1 MAAVT
6 ESVDVAVPVRT
17 AYNQWT
23 QFEDFPM
30 FMEGVEEVVQLGD
43 TQLKWVAEV
52 SGKRQEWTAQIVE
65 QRPDQEVAWRA
76 IEGKGNSGVVTFEP
90 LGAEETRITV
100 QLDWQPEGVTE
111 NVGAAI
117 GLDDRQVARDLDRFK
132 ELIESRGSE
141 SGAWR
146 GEVAGGTR
154 VDTDLGDTAMG
165 TTGTTNTPGATADD
179 RGSDGAGR

>member
-30 FMEGVEEVVQLGD
+30 FMEAVEAVQQLGD

-65 QRPDQEVAWRA
+65 QRPDQEIAWRA
-76 IEGKGNSGVVTFEP
+76 IEGKGNSGVVTYAP

-111 NVGAAI
+111 NIGAAI
-117 GLDDRQVARDLDRFK
+117 GLGDRQVSRDLDRFK
-132 ELIESRGSE
+132 ELIESQGFE

-165 TTGTTNTPGATADD
+165 TTGTAGTTGSTTGRDD
-179 RGSDGAGR
+179 DLI

>member
-30 FMEGVEEVVQLGD
+30 FMEGVEEVQQLGD

-52 SGKRQEWTAQIVE
+52 SGKRQEWTAQIIE
-65 QRPDQEVAWRA
+65 QRPDQEIAWRA

-90 LGAEETRITV
+90 LGAGETRITV

-111 NVGAAI
+111 NIGAAI
-117 GLDDRQVARDLDRFK
+117 GLDDRQVSRDLDRFK
-132 ELIESRGSE
+132 ELIESQGFE

-154 VDTDLGDTAMG
+154 VDTGLGDTAMG
-165 TTGTTNTPGATADD
+165 TTGTTGPATTHDD
-179 RGSDGAGR
+179 DQI